1 MLLPC
6 LCLRGGWKEASPS
19 LGHPPGTSPPHPVPV
34 PMRVCHATHHSP
46 SSSPIHHPQGLLL
59 VFRPRCFLLF
69 ATNVNYLLI
78 ASKQRLSR
86 VGREPA
92 KGIYSPGQW
101 DMEPQLLLAGCLLE
115 FLIIPPDSKYLL
127 MIYLGHAPEWRYPV
141 GMQGVIVWSPLCFPN
156 PQAPALLSACNIWV
170 LEVATGHIP
179 GPSWLAAE
187 MKS

>member
-1 MLLPC
+1 M
-6 LCLRGGWKEASPS
+6 
-19 LGHPPGTSPPHPVPV
+19 
-34 PMRVCHATHHSP
+34 
-46 SSSPIHHPQGLLL
+46 
-59 VFRPRCFLLF
+59 
-69 ATNVNYLLI
+69 
-78 ASKQRLSR
+78 
-86 VGREPA
+86 GREPA